1 MNKRATLIFHSLLG
15 LFVSLSIFCS
25 AQAPV
30 ATKHARKVD
39 SKNSSSAKPTLD
51 KQGKRWWSHIQV
63 LADDRLEGRLTGS
76 AGYQKAAAYV
86 AERFQE
92 YGLKPRGVAG
102 YMQPVGFEVQK
113 VMEGKSSLVMVRGGK
128 SQPLALGEDALIGA
142 RVPAPEKLD
151 APLVFV
157 GYGLYIPD
165 AQYDDFTGMDLKGK
179 VLVYINGGPS
189 SISGALKSHARA
201 AQEFWKIVEQS
212 GAVGVVSIP
221 NPKSMDIPWSRM
233 SLASS
238 QPGMWLSD
246 SSLQDTKSPKLTVT
260 FNPAHAETL
269 FAGTGHTFAEMLAL
283 ADSGKPLPRFPMGA
297 SLQAKI
303 VSERSHV
310 ESPNLVGVYPGTDPT
325 LKDEY
330 VVFSAHLDHLGVGQ
344 PINGDKIYNGAMD
357 DGSGIASILEIARA
371 LHDSHAKLKR
381 SVLFLAVTAEE
392 KGLLGS
398 RYFVGHP
405 TVPKSAMVANLNIDM
420 FLPLH
425 PLNILSVQG
434 VDESTL
440 GEEMRKVGSQDE
452 IEIQGDLEPDRNL
465 FIRSDQYNFIRA
477 GVPALA
483 FKFGYTKGS
492 PEEKMHKDWLTNRY
506 HAPSDD
512 ANQPVDLAAAAT
524 FDNVMVQ
531 LAEKIANDR
540 DRPHWNEKSF
550 FKRFAK

>member
-1 MNKRATLIFHSLLG
+1 MNKRATLISHSLLV
-15 LFVSLSIFCS
+15 LFVWLSIFCS

-30 ATKHARKVD
+30 SPKPAHNVD
-39 SKNSSSAKPTLD
+39 AKNSSSGNSTLD
-51 KQGKRWWSHIQV
+51 EQGKRWWSHIQV
-63 LADDRLEGRLTGS
+63 LADDQLEGRLTGS

-92 YGLKPRGVAG
+92 YGLVPRGAAG

-113 VMEGKSSLVMVRGGK
+113 VLEGKSSLVMVRGGK
-128 SQPLALGEDALIGA
+128 SQPLALGEDALLGA
-142 RVPAPEKLD
+142 RVPEPEKLD

-189 SISGALKSHARA
+189 TISGALKSHARA

-212 GAVGVVSIP
+212 GAVGVASIP

-246 SSLQDTKSPKLTVT
+246 PSLQDTKSPKLTVT
-260 FNPAHAETL
+260 LNPAHAEML
-269 FAGTGHTFAEMLAL
+269 FAGTGHTFAELLAL
-283 ADSGKPLPRFPMGA
+283 ADAGKPLPRFPMGA

-381 SVLFLAVTAEE
+381 SVLFVAVTAEE

-405 TVPKSAMVANLNIDM
+405 TVPKSSMVANLNIDM

-434 VDESTL
+434 IDESTL

-483 FKFGYTKGS
+483 FKFGYIKGS

-506 HAPSDD
+506 HAPLRRCES
-512 ANQPVDLAAAAT
+512 AGGSCRRGDLRQCDGAACG
-524 FDNVMVQ
+524 
-531 LAEKIANDR
+531 KDR
-540 DRPHWNEKSF
+540 RRSRPPALE
-550 FKRFAK
+550 